1 VIRGPQ
7 WIAQAKVSLSH
18 YPASNLSEN
27 QAEKHLFQ
35 SGMLLMDC
43 LYLEESGDSSE
54 PSVNQPAPDFLAV
67 EQEQEARRARL
78 DEIRQLLLEQYR
90 FVEGKKRFWMRN
102 SPYPDLSDGVVE
114 RVISELELFTYTSE
128 QLTAFIS
135 DFNEDPKQFHCLFSF
150 LYKKP

>member
-1 VIRGPQ
+1 
-7 WIAQAKVSLSH
+7 
-18 YPASNLSEN
+18 
-27 QAEKHLFQ
+27 
-35 SGMLLMDC
+35 MDC